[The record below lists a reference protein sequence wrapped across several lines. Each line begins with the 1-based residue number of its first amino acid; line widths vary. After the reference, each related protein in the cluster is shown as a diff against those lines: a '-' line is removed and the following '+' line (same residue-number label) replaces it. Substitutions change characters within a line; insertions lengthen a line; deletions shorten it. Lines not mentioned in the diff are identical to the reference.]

1 MKVLLFCAKGF
12 ETMEFSPFIDVFGWA
27 ANDYGC
33 NVQVVTCGF
42 ERQVVSAFGVPVL
55 VDRLLSE
62 VSAEDF
68 AALAVP
74 GGFEEYGF
82 YEEAYDSRFLR
93 LIQEFRRQG
102 KPVAAVCVG
111 ALPLGRS
118 GILKGV
124 RAATYHLGGGRR
136 QRQLAEFG
144 ALVANERVVAED
156 GIITSWCPET
166 AADVAFT
173 LLDML
178 AGSKMAE
185 TVRQAMGYRAEM

>member
-111 ALPLGRS
+111 ALPLGKS
-118 GILKGV
+118 GILKGI
-124 RAATYHLGGGRR
+124 RAATYHLGNGRR

-144 ALVANERVVAED
+144 ARVADERVVAED

>member
-33 NVQVVTCGF
+33 DVQVVTCGF
-42 ERQVVSAFGVPVL
+42 ERQVSSAFGVPVL

-124 RAATYHLGGGRR
+124 RAATYHLGDGRR